1 MRALLDLM
9 RDNEAAVRE
18 IAFECE
24 ELLGQAC
31 AHRKV
36 LDPRAGDQ
44 ELVRAA
50 RVEMAKLQAV
60 EGRDAG
66 TRQPASCFPL

>member
-9 RDNEAAVRE
+9 RENEAAVQK

-24 ELLGQAC
+24 ELLGNAC

-36 LDPRAGDQ
+36 LHPGAGYAD
-44 ELVRAA
+44 LARAA